1 MDLNLLVQLVPQLS
15 AENQA
20 VLLAHL
26 LASCIAAAIN
36 NLIQESQDL
45 PPIDCLNALDFA
57 TSYVAAIGHP
67 TLRVTL
73 HLDAAL
79 LPEVLMYKGQAGE
92 ASKEYVSEKL
102 MSTLWL
108 HFIVHAGLEAAD
120 DWASTDLG
128 VPLNCCLEQQWKPT

>member
-1 MDLNLLVQLVPQLS
+1 MPYCSRRNCWSEWFTHDCMQALPGPRVDTLTIKNLLK
-15 AENQA
+15 
-20 VLLAHL
+20 
-26 LASCIAAAIN
+26 
-36 NLIQESQDL
+36 
-45 PPIDCLNALDFA
+45 
-57 TSYVAAIGHP
+57 
-67 TLRVTL
+67 
-73 HLDAAL
+73 LDAAL

-102 MSTLWL
+102 MSTSWL

>member
-73 HLDAAL
+73 HLGRARAFL
-79 LPEVLMYKGQAGE
+79 ELGRYTEVCRM
-92 ASKEYVSEKL
+92 
-102 MSTLWL
+102 
-108 HFIVHAGLEAAD
+108 
-120 DWASTDLG
+120 
-128 VPLNCCLEQQWKPT
+128 